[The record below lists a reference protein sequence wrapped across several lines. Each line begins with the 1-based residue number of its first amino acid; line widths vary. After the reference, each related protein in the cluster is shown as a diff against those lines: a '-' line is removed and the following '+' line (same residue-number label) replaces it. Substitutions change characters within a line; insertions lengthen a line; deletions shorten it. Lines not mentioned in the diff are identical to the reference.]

1 MKEYDIVYS
10 IGRDCANSTFLKKRG
25 LRVTSG
31 PFDWLTKADFE
42 TRIQL
47 ICQDFVDFLNK
58 DDLQIREK
66 PTHVVTDTACD
77 SYENTRTGFYFYH
90 DFPAGVP
97 LDESYPLVKEKYD
110 RRIARFLKKVQEE
123 ERVLL
128 VWFSHEPTVNKLDVK
143 TLCDAVCKRFNK
155 RIDFLLI
162 EHDENVPKGEWVHQS
177 IADNIEY
184 YTLFT
189 QKYDSNG
196 ALTTFGREEAIFPIY
211 TRYTLP
217 GLEERMRRKKTRK
230 RIGRILS
237 MLLPVRSW
245 RKRIRDSIKNYLLMI
260 TIVTPML

>member
-58 DDLQIREK
+58 DDLQIMEK
-66 PTHVVTDTACD
+66 PTHIATDTACD
-77 SYENTRTGFYFYH
+77 YYENKRTGFYFYH
-90 DFPAGVP
+90 DFPAGMP

-189 QKYDSNG
+189 QTYDSNG
-196 ALTTFGREEAIFPIY
+196 ALTTFGREDAIFPIY

-217 GLEERMRRKKTRK
+217 GLEERMRRQKTRK
-230 RIGRILS
+230 RMGRILS
-237 MLLPVRSW
+237 MLIPVRSW
-245 RKRIRDSIKNYLLMI
+245 RKRIREFFE
-260 TIVTPML
+260 

>member
-10 IGRDCANSTFLKKRG
+10 IGRDCANSMFLMRRG

-47 ICQDFVDFLNK
+47 ILDEFKNFLNK
-58 DDLQIREK
+58 EDLNLLPELDEK
-66 PTHVVTDTACD
+66 NKNRGHV
-77 SYENTRTGFYFYH
+77 SYANTRTDFYFYH
-90 DFPAGVP
+90 DFPSGIS
-97 LDESYPLVKEKYD
+97 LDESYPEVKEKYE
-110 RRIARFLKKVQEE
+110 RRIKRFLDNLNNKQK
-123 ERVLL
+123 VLL
-128 VWFSHEPTVNKLDVK
+128 VWFSHIPTVNKLDIQA
-143 TLCDAVCKRFNK
+143 LCDSVCNK
-155 RIDFLLI
+155 FGKQIDFLLI

-189 QKYDSNG
+189 QTYDSNG
-196 ALTTFGREEAIFPIY
+196 ALTTFGREDAIFPIY

-217 GLEERMRRKKTRK
+217 GLEERMRRQKTRK

-237 MLLPVRSW
+237 MLVPVRSW
-245 RKRIRDSIKNYLLMI
+245 RKRIRDSFK
-260 TIVTPML
+260 